1 MPPVSLFIAFAVF
14 AAMGGALLWKPEYLT
29 RLTGVELS
37 TIESRN
43 EVRAVYGGFGVAM
56 AIAMFI
62 AMVYSPLSGGILLTS
77 GLALIGMAAGRGY
90 SAWLEMPTNVLIWVF
105 LGLEAL
111 LGLMLFFRV

>member
-1 MPPVSLFIAFAVF
+1 MHVSTFLAFTLF
-14 AAMGGALLWKPEYLT
+14 AAMGGVMLWKPEYLT

-37 TIESRN
+37 TVESRN

-56 AIAMFI
+56 ALAMFI

-90 SAWLEMPTNVLIWVF
+90 SAWLEMPTNSLIWVF
-105 LGLEAL
+105 LGIEAL

>member
-1 MPPVSLFIAFAVF
+1 MPVSLFLAFLLF
-14 AAMGGALLWKPEYLT
+14 AAMGGVMLWKPEYLT

-43 EVRAVYGGFGVAM
+43 EARAVYGGFGVAM

-90 SAWLEMPTNVLIWVF
+90 SAWLEMPTNSLVWVF
-105 LGLEAL
+105 LGVEAV
-111 LGLMLFFRV
+111 LGLMLFFRI